1 MNVFTSGSRHQ
12 PWVWQV
18 TFLCFVLGI
27 LLAGSLQTVNNIHRS
42 GVASATRPGGLAP
55 NINTGLSRAVRD
67 KDKEIASLREQNTQ
81 LQNTMAQGDGQSKML
96 NQELQKM
103 KLLAGLT
110 EVKGPGIILTLQDSP
125 TGPPSNRTFEAE
137 NYLIHDWTI
146 QRALHE
152 LNASGAE
159 ALSINGQ
166 RVTSRTPVRCVG
178 PTAMINNVPT
188 ASPYEIKAI
197 GDPNTLAG
205 GLTIRDGF
213 ADSLRSYD
221 PRMVKIEKKQGLA
234 IPAYTGSTEFR
245 YATPV
250 TGSKSSGVADKTGKG
265 SETRTAANEEK
276 AG

>member
-27 LLAGSLQTVNNIHRS
+27 LLAGSLQTVSNIHRS
-42 GVASATRPGGLAP
+42 GEGSRLGTGAP
-55 NINTGLSRAVRD
+55 PSINANLSKAVRD
-67 KDKEIASLREQNTQ
+67 KDREISTLREQATQ
-81 LQNTMAQGDGQSKML
+81 LQNTLAQGDGQSKML
-96 NQELQKM
+96 NKELQKM

-125 TGPPSNRTFEAE
+125 TGPPSNRMFEKE

-146 QRALHE
+146 QRAINE

-159 ALSINGQ
+159 AVSINGQ
-166 RVTSRTPVRCVG
+166 RVLSRTAIRCVG
-178 PTAMINNVPT
+178 PTALVNNV
-188 ASPYEIKAI
+188 AFSSPYEIKVI

-205 GLTIRDGF
+205 GLTIREGF

-221 PRMVKIEKKQGLA
+221 PRMIKIEKKQSVVV
-234 IPAYTGSTEFR
+234 PAYTGSTEFR
-245 YATPV
+245 YATPIV
-250 TGSKSSGVADKTGKG
+250 EGKTSGAAQKPGTGT
-265 SETRTAANEEK
+265 ENRTALNQEK